1 MAQEAL
7 LDDPSILKEI
17 LERVIQELLEA
28 EITEHIGAAP
38 CEQAENRTGRPL
50 GGTLEVGRVVESL
63 GRGNTGGCLT

>member
-28 EITEHIGAAP
+28 EITEHIGAP
-38 CEQAENRTGRPL
+38 YERAENRTGRPL